1 VATFLYFN
9 NEQRDWTMKS
19 AEFAEDLIS
28 RFYNL
33 AYRDWQGLHYD
44 LKTLAEL
51 EVHEITDQA
60 FAQLAR
66 YEMVLPA
73 GLNKPAATDF
83 YRICIQDHKIL
94 DAVENRDD
102 GISFCPL
109 VLYIVTHELVHIVR
123 FSKLL
128 KQYEIPGEGKEIE
141 EARVHKVTCQI
152 LKNVSIPGLD
162 KVLGSYRLYSSL
174 QSDLFN

>member
-1 VATFLYFN
+1 
-9 NEQRDWTMKS
+9 MKS
-19 AEFAEDLIS
+19 VEVAEDLIS

-33 AYRDWQGLHYD
+33 AYRDWQGLYYD

-60 FAQLAR
+60 FAQLAK
-66 YEMVLPA
+66 YEITLPSRWRK
-73 GLNKPAATDF
+73 GGSIDF

-94 DAVENRDD
+94 EAIESRQD

-109 VLYIVTHELVHIVR
+109 VLYIVTHELVHIIR

-128 KQYEIPGEGKEIE
+128 KDYEIPNGEREAE

-152 LKNVSIPGLD
+152 LKDVDLPGLD
-162 KVLGSYRLYSSL
+162 KVIGSYRAHSLVPAELY
-174 QSDLFN
+174 N